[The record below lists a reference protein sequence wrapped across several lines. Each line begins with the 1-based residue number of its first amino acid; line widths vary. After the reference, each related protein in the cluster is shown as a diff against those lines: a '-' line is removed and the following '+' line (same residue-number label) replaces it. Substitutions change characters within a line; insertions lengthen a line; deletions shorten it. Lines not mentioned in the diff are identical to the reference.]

1 MRSVP
6 LSVQTTVLL
15 EEESFTDKV
24 SLANSDSLVGMA
36 LLETAII
43 MATNKDER
51 HPQRAE
57 TKRKVT
63 PTRHHPWE
71 PESAAIAAIAA
82 VAAAAQRVSDTD
94 TLTVT
99 SDATTIRTVHKH
111 RPDSYFYTARTPIT
125 NNKQEVVKSLSFNTL
140 HYGNCITRALR
151 LEQET
156 LEEGFASIMIK
167 RGIENARSQSKKFT
181 CKTSYDFD
189 APRLKQPPQFHPQDK
204 YSTLPSPLSKKKGNR
219 AKIEAG
225 LRLGIEKL
233 LADTVSVDG
242 HSVWSVSD
250 ALPLALA
257 QSLSR
262 QQATDDHKAAEG
274 EERQSRQSTTSD
286 LVLEV
291 QDELDTAKAVLDS
304 FMMSL
309 SSLDQYNPFAHDM
322 AIPLLVSIDS
332 MSDNDDDDDDNG
344 INQILV
350 GSLAQYT
357 FLDMLLQQIEIE
369 QEAQAPYQRQPMLHL
384 SQVFQWTDNPED
396 PRFSLNR
403 QPKTP

>member
-1 MRSVP
+1 MLFR
-6 LSVQTTVLL
+6 
-15 EEESFTDKV
+15 
-24 SLANSDSLVGMA
+24 
-36 LLETAII
+36 
-43 MATNKDER
+43 
-51 HPQRAE
+51 
-57 TKRKVT
+57 
-63 PTRHHPWE
+63 
-71 PESAAIAAIAA
+71 
-82 VAAAAQRVSDTD
+82 
-94 TLTVT
+94 
-99 SDATTIRTVHKH
+99 
-111 RPDSYFYTARTPIT
+111 
-125 NNKQEVVKSLSFNTL
+125 
-140 HYGNCITRALR
+140 
-151 LEQET
+151 
-156 LEEGFASIMIK
+156 
-167 RGIENARSQSKKFT
+167 
-181 CKTSYDFD
+181 
-189 APRLKQPPQFHPQDK
+189 
-204 YSTLPSPLSKKKGNR
+204 
-219 AKIEAG
+219 
-225 LRLGIEKL
+225 
-233 LADTVSVDG
+233 
-242 HSVWSVSD
+242 
-250 ALPLALA
+250 
-257 QSLSR
+257 
-262 QQATDDHKAAEG
+262 
-274 EERQSRQSTTSD
+274 SRQSTTSD